1 MSTLRPSGE
10 LQWALDLSAP
20 KRWSFLGCLGPESRA
35 VSALLRA
42 HDLGVLDTTRSL
54 LLHVQD
60 VTPQDSAR
68 ERELIQINHAR
79 LYHACLSPATPD
91 FGILDAWRGWIDAF
105 DALRSDCV
113 MLDISSMPKR
123 FFFLYLKRLLLDDRV
138 RNLLLCYTLP
148 ARYDSGPLSGDPE
161 EWEALPGFL
170 PEDPEIQISAG
181 KRIVVNVGFMPD
193 GLLEHLGEDDREAVA
208 HLLIPFPAPT
218 RTVKRTWAAVRQL
231 VLRNNPDKPIDHR
244 IYRLSPQDMSEAFD
258 RLIALSGNLEFP
270 LSLAPFGPKPI
281 SAAMCLYASQTG
293 MPVYYAQPK
302 TYSPDYS
309 SGAQSVTGYWV
320 KHDGHNLYQL
330 PMRSTQP

>member
-10 LQWALDLSAP
+10 LQWALGLSAA
-20 KRWSFLGCLGPESRA
+20 KCWSFLGCLGPEPRS
-35 VSALLRA
+35 VSALLSA
-42 HDLGVLDTTRSL
+42 HELGVLDTTRSL
-54 LLHVQD
+54 LLRVQD
-60 VTPQDSAR
+60 ETPQNPAR
-68 ERELIQINHAR
+68 ENELIKINQTHLSNAR
-79 LYHACLSPATPD
+79 LTPETPE
-91 FGILDAWRGWIDAF
+91 FGILDAWPGWLSAF
-105 DALRSDCV
+105 DGLRSDCV

-123 FFFLYLKRLLLDDRV
+123 FFFRYLKELLLDCRI

-148 ARYDSGPLSGDPE
+148 GRYDSGPLSGDPE

-170 PEDPEIQISAG
+170 PDDPDVQTAAG

-208 HLLIPFPAPT
+208 HLFIPFPAPT

-231 VLRNNPDKPIDHR
+231 VLGYDPDKPIDHR
-244 IYRLSPQDMSEAFD
+244 IYRVPPQDMSEAFD
-258 RLIALSGNLEFP
+258 RLVALSGNQTFP
-270 LSLAPFGPKPI
+270 ISLAPFGPKPI

-309 SGAQSVTGYWV
+309 SGVGSVMGYWV
-320 KHDGHNLYQL
+320 KHEGRNLYGL
-330 PMRSTQP
+330 PEPNT